1 MTPISDSSW
10 WTLAPEEGDPMHR
23 GCEGLAARLGVM
35 LVLSLS
41 IAFGANE
48 VMAVPI
54 AQWRALLG

>member
-1 MTPISDSSW
+1 
-10 WTLAPEEGDPMHR
+10 MHR
-23 GCEGLAARLGVM
+23 GCEGLAARLGAM